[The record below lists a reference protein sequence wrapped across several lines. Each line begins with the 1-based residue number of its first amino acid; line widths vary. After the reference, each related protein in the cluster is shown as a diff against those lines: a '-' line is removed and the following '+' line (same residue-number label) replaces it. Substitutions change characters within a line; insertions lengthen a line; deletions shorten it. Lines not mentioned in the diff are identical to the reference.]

1 MGDMM
6 KYQPQSYEDLVSLAK
21 VAARSSICAV
31 ETPEDALVILMT
43 GAELGLTAMQ
53 SLRGIYIV
61 KKRPVLAADTMAA
74 IVRKSGVCEMLHLVE
89 STDDRCTYK
98 TKRKD
103 DEREESLTW
112 TIADAK
118 TAQLAGGD
126 NWKKYPRAML
136 RARALSSILRAV
148 YPDVVMGL
156 YDPEEL
162 ETVVRVED
170 GEVMTLDKASKK
182 DALDVT
188 PVEAS
193 PPPESPRRAPQA
205 ALSEDATSE
214 PSQLV
219 EDSEPAPNSPEDL
232 GGYEGPQDWSED
244 RKWQTQ
250 KGRFFALMNE
260 AAVLGKDEIEEF
272 RTWIKRSMNVGS
284 FRHIAPDKLQR
295 MNDRIQQ
302 QKPLDRGE
310 WVRGKL
316 AEGAPNLVAAPVEKP
331 APHTPA

>member
-1 MGDMM
+1 MSDLM

-74 IVRKSGVCEMLHLVE
+74 VVRKSGVCATLHLVE
-89 STDDRCTYK
+89 STEERCTYK
-98 TKRKD
+98 TRRKD
-103 DEREESLTW
+103 DDREESVTW
-112 TIADAK
+112 TMEDAK
-118 TAQLAGGD
+118 RAQLAGGD
-126 NWKKYPRAML
+126 TWKKYPQAML
-136 RARALSSILRAV
+136 RARTLATICRAV
-148 YPDVVMGL
+148 YPDVLLGM

-162 ETVVRVED
+162 ETVTRMED
-170 GEVMTLDKASKK
+170 GEVVTLDKASKRE
-182 DALDVT
+182 ALDVT
-188 PVEAS
+188 PDAS
-193 PPPESPRRAPQA
+193 PPPESARRVPQA
-205 ALSEDATSE
+205 AMSDDPMPE
-214 PSQLV
+214 PSQLA
-219 EDSEPAPNSPEDL
+219 EDSEPAPNSPDDL
-232 GGYEGPQDWSED
+232 GGYDAPQDWSED

-260 AAVLGKDEIEEF
+260 AAVLGKDEIEAF
-272 RTWIKRSMNVGS
+272 RTWIKRSMNVAS

-310 WVRGKL
+310 WVRAKL
-316 AEGAPNLVAAPVEKP
+316 SEGAPNLVSAPVEKP
-331 APHTPA
+331 TPHTAA